1 MRVSVVLE
9 WDVDPQLTVNE
20 TGAAVEVIAD
30 PGLSQDQVA
39 AACASLDEHGPAV
52 LRAWHEAVGLH
63 PGGLR

>member
-52 LRAWHEAVGLH
+52 LRAWHEAVGLD